1 MSVDLRERAEVGK
14 QLSGRI
20 PSRLLLRKLAVHWTM
35 VDEKG
40 LSEPFFHQTIERLHK
55 TNAPDIVATSVNALL
70 RTKEE
75 LRPNGFIFHI
85 SRCGSTLLAN
95 AMRSFSGS
103 TVISESNL
111 ISKALLLTHD
121 IIQLNGESVTRDD
134 LLRGL
139 IRAYGRRLNAQSNS
153 LVFKMSSWN
162 VLHVGLFRKL
172 WPTVPIIMV
181 IRDPLEVGVSLVD
194 GAPGWLEENRANQI
208 VNADIKDQVAA
219 NELETVEARCACVLR
234 EYLKAVLLQSFDPLS
249 RVIDYKDLSPS
260 TALEMGQFFKMPG
273 VDSLNHQALETTFST
288 YSKDPSASRAYSDDT
303 IRKQT
308 SASSILREEINN
320 RARPVY
326 EELSRKLEKG
336 KSISIT

>member
-1 MSVDLRERAEVGK
+1 MDLRERADVSK
-14 QLSGRI
+14 KLSGRI
-20 PSRLLLRKLAVHWTM
+20 PSRLLLRKLAVYWTR

-40 LSEPFFHQTIERLHK
+40 LSEPFFHQTIDRLHK
-55 TNAPDIVATSVNALL
+55 TDVPDIVATSVNALL
-70 RTKEE
+70 RAEEE
-75 LRPNGFIFHI
+75 LLPNGFIFHI

-103 TVISESNL
+103 TVVSESNL
-111 ISKALLLTHD
+111 ISKALLLSHD
-121 IIQLNGESVTRDD
+121 IFQVNSQAVTRDE

-162 VLHVGLFRKL
+162 VLHVSLFRKL
-172 WPTVPIIMV
+172 WPTVPIVMV
-181 IRDPLEVGVSLVD
+181 IRDPLEVGVSLVN

-208 VNADIKDQVAA
+208 VNADIKDQVSA
-219 NELETVEARCACVLR
+219 NKLETIEARCACVLR

-260 TALEMGQFFKMPG
+260 TALEIGRLFKMPG
-273 VDSLNHQALETTFST
+273 AETLNHQALEATFST

-303 IRKQT
+303 VRKQT

-320 RARPVY
+320 QARPVY
-326 EELSRKLEKG
+326 EELSRMLEKRR
-336 KSISIT
+336 SISTT